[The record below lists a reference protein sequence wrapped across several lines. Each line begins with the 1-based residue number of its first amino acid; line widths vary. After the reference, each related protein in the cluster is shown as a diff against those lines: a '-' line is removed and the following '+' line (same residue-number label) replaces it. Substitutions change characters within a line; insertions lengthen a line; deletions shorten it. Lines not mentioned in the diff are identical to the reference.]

1 MIEKIFAEAVDK
13 LQSTLNRTEPGWAR
27 KFVILECTKKHMLGT
42 LTDNDRALVQILA
55 ESKDTES
62 TESTKSPRRI
72 CQRCNKW
79 HRANPDLT
87 TGKCQEVN
95 GFTYPTNTCEHF
107 EQKTT

>member
-1 MIEKIFAEAVDK
+1 MIEEIFAEAIDK

-27 KFVILECTKKHMLGT
+27 KFVILECTKKHLLGT
-42 LTDNDRALVQILA
+42 LDDGDRELVKILA
-55 ESKDTES
+55 APKE